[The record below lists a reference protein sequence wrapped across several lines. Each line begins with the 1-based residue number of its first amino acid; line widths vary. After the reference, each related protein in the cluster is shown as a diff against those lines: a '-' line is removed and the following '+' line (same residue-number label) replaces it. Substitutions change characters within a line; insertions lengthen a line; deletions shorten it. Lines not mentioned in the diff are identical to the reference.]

1 MYCTHEYTLANAEF
15 ALSVEPD
22 NSDLQQK
29 FLAVAELRAANK
41 ATVPSTI
48 AEEIATNPFFR
59 VDSINIQK
67 ELGLVLVGA
76 AADVV
81 FAALRQRKD
90 SF

>member
-1 MYCTHEYTLANAEF
+1 VYCTHEYTLANAGF

-22 NSDLQQK
+22 NIDLQQK
-29 FLAVAELRAANK
+29 LLAVKELRAANI

-59 VDSINIQK
+59 VDSISIQK
-67 ELGLVLVGA
+67 ELGLVGA

-90 SF
+90 NF